1 MPRTYEKLT
10 AFSRGILVHLLAKEK
25 LVENS
30 VLAQSNYCLLSRRE
44 FEKLKILF
52 WRLAT
57 LAFRLPSPQLG
68 LTTVF
73 GMRTGVTPAMNHQ
86 NIIFKPKELRPTGTS
101 IFLSGLPLRKTGR
114 SLKTK
119 SDTIKR
125 KPRHTIKVCRVR
137 HTLCVCRTLTRL
149 SQFLSR
155 VLSTY

>member
-86 NIIFKPKELRPTGTS
+86 NITFNDQFLLAVLCLEKWKYSCGIPKNSP
-101 IFLSGLPLRKTGR
+101 
-114 SLKTK
+114 LKTK

-125 KPRHTIKVCRVR
+125 KH
-137 HTLCVCRTLTRL
+137 
-149 SQFLSR
+149 SR
-155 VLSTY
+155 DSHNSFREFCQ